1 MTASGQARRWIL
13 LCLVMGGGLSPACAG
28 ADGFERLDR
37 FFEKVDTFKASFI
50 QVVLDENL
58 LALEES
64 SGLLWIARPGRFRWD
79 YESVHPQTIVADGQ
93 VLWVYDIE
101 LEQVTRTPLSDLLRN
116 GLQIGL
122 LGGFTTF
129 SAFSIDAITLF
140 DQGLWLR
147 GLLYIVTTVVV
158 SVLGAY
164 LGMSVGRNF

>member
-1 MTASGQARRWIL
+1 MRYGLGWRIPL
-13 LCLVMGGGLSPACAG
+13 LAGGGFPWGTLFVNIFGCFLAG
-28 ADGFERLDR
+28 LILTLF
-37 FFEKVDTFKASFI
+37 
-50 QVVLDENL
+50 
-58 LALEES
+58 
-64 SGLLWIARPGRFRWD
+64 
-79 YESVHPQTIVADGQ
+79 
-93 VLWVYDIE
+93 
-101 LEQVTRTPLSDLLRN
+101 VTRIPLSDLLRN

>member
-1 MTASGQARRWIL
+1 MRYGLGWRIAL
-13 LCLVMGGGLSPACAG
+13 LAGGGFPWGTLFVNIFGCFLAG
-28 ADGFERLDR
+28 LILTLF
-37 FFEKVDTFKASFI
+37 
-50 QVVLDENL
+50 
-58 LALEES
+58 
-64 SGLLWIARPGRFRWD
+64 
-79 YESVHPQTIVADGQ
+79 
-93 VLWVYDIE
+93 
-101 LEQVTRTPLSDLLRN
+101 VTRIPLSDLLRN

>member
-1 MTASGQARRWIL
+1 MLQL
-13 LCLVMGGGLSPACAG
+13 LVIGCGGAVGALMRYGLG
-28 ADGFERLDR
+28 WRI
-37 FFEKVDTFKASFI
+37 T
-50 QVVLDENL
+50 L
-58 LALEES
+58 LAGGSFPWGTLFVNVFGCFLA
-64 SGLLWIARPGRFRWD
+64 GLILTLF
-79 YESVHPQTIVADGQ
+79 
-93 VLWVYDIE
+93 
-101 LEQVTRTPLSDLLRN
+101 VTRIPLSDLLRN

>member
-1 MTASGQARRWIL
+1 MLQL
-13 LCLVMGGGLSPACAG
+13 LVIGCGGAVGALMRYGLGWRITLLAGGGFPWGTL
-28 ADGFERLDR
+28 F
-37 FFEKVDTFKASFI
+37 V
-50 QVVLDENL
+50 
-58 LALEES
+58 
-64 SGLLWIARPGRFRWD
+64 
-79 YESVHPQTIVADGQ
+79 
-93 VLWVYDIE
+93 
-101 LEQVTRTPLSDLLRN
+101 N

>member
-1 MTASGQARRWIL
+1 MLQL
-13 LCLVMGGGLSPACAG
+13 LVIGCGGAVGALMRYGLGWRITLLAGGGFPWGTLFVNIFGCFLAG
-28 ADGFERLDR
+28 LILTLF
-37 FFEKVDTFKASFI
+37 
-50 QVVLDENL
+50 
-58 LALEES
+58 
-64 SGLLWIARPGRFRWD
+64 
-79 YESVHPQTIVADGQ
+79 
-93 VLWVYDIE
+93 
-101 LEQVTRTPLSDLLRN
+101 VTRIPLSDLLRN

-129 SAFSIDAITLF
+129 SAFSIDAIILF

>member
-1 MTASGQARRWIL
+1 MLQL
-13 LCLVMGGGLSPACAG
+13 LVIGCGGAVGALMRYGLGWRITLLAGGGFPWGTLFVNIFGCFLAG
-28 ADGFERLDR
+28 LILTLF
-37 FFEKVDTFKASFI
+37 
-50 QVVLDENL
+50 
-58 LALEES
+58 
-64 SGLLWIARPGRFRWD
+64 
-79 YESVHPQTIVADGQ
+79 
-93 VLWVYDIE
+93 
-101 LEQVTRTPLSDLLRN
+101 VTRIPLSDLLKN

>member
-1 MTASGQARRWIL
+1 MLQL
-13 LCLVMGGGLSPACAG
+13 LVIGCGGAVGALIRYGLGWRITLLAGGGFPWGTLFVNIFGCFLAG
-28 ADGFERLDR
+28 LILTLF
-37 FFEKVDTFKASFI
+37 
-50 QVVLDENL
+50 
-58 LALEES
+58 
-64 SGLLWIARPGRFRWD
+64 
-79 YESVHPQTIVADGQ
+79 
-93 VLWVYDIE
+93 
-101 LEQVTRTPLSDLLRN
+101 VTRIPLSDLLRN

-140 DQGLWLR
+140 DQGLWLC

>member
-1 MTASGQARRWIL
+1 MLQL
-13 LCLVMGGGLSPACAG
+13 LVIGCGGAVGALMRYGLGWRITLLAGGGFPWGTLFVNIFGCFLAG
-28 ADGFERLDR
+28 LILTLF
-37 FFEKVDTFKASFI
+37 
-50 QVVLDENL
+50 
-58 LALEES
+58 
-64 SGLLWIARPGRFRWD
+64 
-79 YESVHPQTIVADGQ
+79 
-93 VLWVYDIE
+93 
-101 LEQVTRTPLSDLLRN
+101 VTRIPLSDLLRN

-164 LGMSVGRNF
+164 LGMSVGLNF

>member
-1 MTASGQARRWIL
+1 MLQL
-13 LCLVMGGGLSPACAG
+13 LVIGCGGAVGALMRYGLGWRITLLAGGGFPWGTLFVNIFGCFLAG
-28 ADGFERLDR
+28 LILTLF
-37 FFEKVDTFKASFI
+37 
-50 QVVLDENL
+50 
-58 LALEES
+58 
-64 SGLLWIARPGRFRWD
+64 
-79 YESVHPQTIVADGQ
+79 
-93 VLWVYDIE
+93 
-101 LEQVTRTPLSDLLRN
+101 VTRIPLSDLLRN

-164 LGMSVGRNF
+164 LGMSVGRNI

>member
-1 MTASGQARRWIL
+1 MLQL
-13 LCLVMGGGLSPACAG
+13 LVIGCGGAVGALMRYGLGWRITLLAGGGFPWGTLFVNIFGCFLAG
-28 ADGFERLDR
+28 LIL
-37 FFEKVDTFKASFI
+37 T
-50 QVVLDENL
+50 L
-58 LALEES
+58 L
-64 SGLLWIARPGRFRWD
+64 
-79 YESVHPQTIVADGQ
+79 
-93 VLWVYDIE
+93 
-101 LEQVTRTPLSDLLRN
+101 VTRIPLSDLLRN